1 MTNMETTI
9 EAARTAMNN
18 KQDASITAVRN
29 RMDVISDLVRD
40 GHIDEIHRLQ
50 QIRQKA
56 IDVNTAQ
63 GELLAQFDSSQAHVS
78 RQLAEIIHDT
88 KTSAN
93 NQDQLVKQV
102 QQTYDT
108 MGTHQSES
116 TQKLRDI
123 NTAMN
128 VANSDI
134 KEHISATFLAVPNVD
149 VLTKRFRSEVRSFMK
164 TEMAP
169 ILSRTGQ
176 RDEAVARRLDH
187 LVDVMSVQLGQRS
200 TEANIFGA
208 QTESIPAAEH
218 HPDTNSTSTPHSNR
232 RIPPTESK
240 TLTKPFLHQRQ
251 TVNIFRQRWRY
262 RMRIGSVAIEVQT
275 TSRRREGNPKG
286 DTLFAICIHFLP
298 DQSIFSLPG
307 LSISWA
313 TGPDE
318 RGFYHIAPMISIYPI
333 LADDHPVW
341 NALVREDLKCVQDM
355 LANGDV
361 SLRSKNKYGSNF
373 LHVSVSPCLGKSNH
387 RSPTIPA
394 RRIESFVVGDS
405 LVSKLHKINA
415 MTKYLKICAR
425 YTNKNDLIC
434 ARRHMIIPLC

>member
-9 EAARTAMNN
+9 EAARYAINN

-40 GHIDEIHRLQ
+40 GHIDEIHQLQ

-56 IDVNTAQ
+56 IDLNIAQ
-63 GELLAQFDSSQAHVS
+63 GELRTQFDSSEAHVS
-78 RQLAEIIHDT
+78 RQLAEIIDET

-93 NQDQLVKQV
+93 NQDQLMKQI
-102 QQTYDT
+102 QQTYKT
-108 MGTHQSES
+108 IGMNQSES

-123 NTAMN
+123 SAAVN

-149 VLTKRFRSEVRSFMK
+149 ILTRSFRSEVRSILI

-176 RDEAVARRLDH
+176 RNESVVSRLEH

-200 TEANIFGA
+200 TEANIFGV
-208 QTESIPAAEH
+208 QTEPISVAEQN
-218 HPDTNSTSTPHSNR
+218 PDTNTTLIPYFNQRTSH
-232 RIPPTESK
+232 TEGE
-240 TLTKPFLHQRQ
+240 TLTKPYEHQRQ
-251 TVNIFRQRWRY
+251 TVNIFRQRWRF

-275 TSRRREGNPKG
+275 TKRRREGNPKG
-286 DTLFAICIHFLP
+286 DTSFAICIHFLP

-341 NALVREDLKCVQDM
+341 DALEQGDLKCVQDM

-361 SLRSKNKYGSNF
+361 SLRSKDTYGWNL
-373 LHVSVSPCLGKSNH
+373 LHVSVFPYLGKNNH

-394 RRIESFVVGDS
+394 QRIESFVVGDS
-405 LVSKLHKINA
+405 LVSKLHKVKA
-415 MTKYLKICAR
+415 MTKYMKICAR

-434 ARRHMIIPLC
+434 ARRHMIIPHC